1 MTKPAQIFKYPLT
14 EGGRNRVVL
23 PSGFVPLHV
32 AMQDN
37 EIYVW
42 CMVCQSN
49 PDVVGIF
56 HVIGTGWEFN
66 PGYKT
71 YLGTVHSDGFVWHVW
86 SEWEHTNEG
95 NNQQV

>member
-14 EGGRNRVVL
+14 EGGHNRVVL

-95 NNQQV
+95 NNK